1 MRDYTKEEA
10 LTCIL
15 DLCEEACRRARQAK
29 KVGRTIHLGVGYS
42 SETGGGFSR
51 STSIY
56 TPTNITMEMYEVCVQ
71 LFHRFYDG
79 YSKIRRIY
87 VTLTNLSDDD
97 ETQLDL
103 FNERTK
109 RKDIGYV
116 MDKIRER
123 SAQMLFYVLQAN
135 GCRNFARTE

>member
-1 MRDYTKEEA
+1 
-10 LTCIL
+10 
-15 DLCEEACRRARQAK
+15 
-29 KVGRTIHLGVGYS
+29 
-42 SETGGGFSR
+42 
-51 STSIY
+51 
-56 TPTNITMEMYEVCVQ
+56 MYEVCVQ

-123 SAQMLFYVLQAN
+123 FGSDAILRASSYTDAGILLERSKKIGGHWA
-135 GCRNFARTE
+135 